1 MTVSDD
7 GMVGD
12 VIHGGPAY
20 NAGIGPGMKIVAVA
34 GKQYSPEEMKRAIE
48 GSKSATTPI
57 QLIVANGA
65 QFQTRSVDYHGGLR
79 SPHLERD
86 KTKPD
91 YLSEILKPMT
101 PAAAPAQTAQ

>member
-1 MTVSDD
+1 
-7 GMVGD
+7 
-12 VIHGGPAY
+12 
-20 NAGIGPGMKIVAVA
+20 
-34 GKQYSPEEMKRAIE
+34 MKRAIE

-86 KTKPD
+86 KSKPD
-91 YLSEILKPMT
+91 YLSEILKPMA
-101 PAAAPAQTAQ
+101 PAAATAQTAQ